1 MTLTGGKRK
10 VNKSLKAW
18 VAFVKKVQK
27 EEKLS
32 YKDAIHRAKLRKDK
46 GEKWITGGESLQEES
61 LQENTQMEIEEG
73 NDDKKKSPTNTE
85 METGE
90 ENHNQNRDS
99 PIDFSYIDEE
109 DFVPIRNEDTPPS
122 TPNSRGGKRKKKAKT
137 HKKRQATR
145 RKRGR
150 SSRRR

>member
-46 GEKWITGGESLQEES
+46 GEKWMKGG
-61 LQENTQMEIEEG
+61 NNDDPNAMEIEEPEE
-73 NDDKKKSPTNTE
+73 NDDTQSE
-85 METGE
+85 
-90 ENHNQNRDS
+90 
-99 PIDFSYIDEE
+99 IDFSHIDEE

-122 TPNSRGGKRKKKAKT
+122 SPTSSGGKKYKKRKT
-137 HKKRQATR
+137 HKKRVTR
-145 RKRGR
+145 KNKSRK
-150 SSRRR
+150 SRRH